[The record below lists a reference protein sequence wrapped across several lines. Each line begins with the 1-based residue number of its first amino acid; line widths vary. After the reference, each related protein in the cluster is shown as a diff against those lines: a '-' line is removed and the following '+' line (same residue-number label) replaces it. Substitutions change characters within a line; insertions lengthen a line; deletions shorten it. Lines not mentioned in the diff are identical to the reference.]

1 MEKYQKIKQIGKG
14 NYGKAVL
21 VKDNS
26 NKKFY
31 VLKTIDVSNFNR
43 EQLENALYEVFF
55 TKKIYLF
62 NKGLC
67 DKILETSV
75 YYKVL

>member
-14 NYGKAVL
+14 NYGKAML

-26 NKKFY
+26 NNKFY

-43 EQLENALYEVFF
+43 EQLENALYEV
-55 TKKIYLF
+55 KKML
-62 NKGLC
+62 
-67 DKILETSV
+67 IL
-75 YYKVL
+75 KFRFIN

>member
-14 NYGKAVL
+14 NYGKAML

-26 NKKFY
+26 NNKFY

-43 EQLENALYEVFF
+43 EQLENALYEV
-55 TKKIYLF
+55 KIIYLKF
-62 NKGLC
+62 KN
-67 DKILETSV
+67 
-75 YYKVL
+75 